1 MKAKYFTKNFCILI
15 ALIMTAMMIASC
27 STNGGRT
34 EATQTESGAST
45 TTSKEIPTIDYMIP
59 FEPGYELTSD
69 SKAIVYWGEKT
80 GVKFNIISPPRDN
93 YKDKV
98 NIALVSKDL
107 PDMIHFFQDA
117 ITFKQYGSSLFVP
130 IDEHMQQGKLSNFK
144 KWFDMYQTELD
155 IMRSPDGHIYG
166 FPQFSDYTWINSVIW
181 AREDLLKK
189 SGYDANS
196 VKTLEDLKKAL
207 KGIKDNAGHDYI
219 MVNRHGVSYFF
230 GYTMPFFGIT
240 QDVYYDDDPG
250 GSNRYVFAPEL
261 PRFKTYVEFCKYLYD
276 NKILHPDFAT
286 MTDNEWDAAFAKN
299 EVCVAFSEPMRW
311 QYLDVRAAGS
321 LSENVSLSSLPKDA
335 IAVPLLPPE
344 IDGMRYAIRS
354 SSHVSFG
361 FRWPVVISKNS
372 EHIEDCIRAMDFIY
386 SDEGRYN
393 LLYGPRE
400 EWWDFDQTYPSGIKF
415 NIDVALKEKII
426 FPQLSS
432 YLRKQGKTLND
443 VFPDGAKELLD
454 FGFGWYLTGVIPAC
468 ERMGTIGDLPGDIG
482 GSITQSAI
490 ELYEKNNAV
499 KNMEPIVQFTDDEY
513 EEVVRLRTAIQ
524 TYVQEN
530 VLLFINGQKSI
541 SEYESFI
548 DGFEKFNS
556 DRLVELYNTA
566 LSRNK

>member
-15 ALIMTAMMIASC
+15 ALVMTAMMIASC

-130 IDEHMQQGKLSNFK
+130 IDEHIQQGKLSNFK

-276 NKILHPDFAT
+276 NKILHPDFET
-286 MTDNEWDAAFAKN
+286 MTDNELDAAYANMQICFAFDAPN
-299 EVCVAFSEPMRW
+299 GWTDYDNRTVPELPDEAF
-311 QYLDVRAAGS
+311 AA
-321 LSENVSLSSLPKDA
+321 V
-335 IAVPLLPPE
+335 ILPPE
-344 IDGMRYAIRS
+344 IDGVRYAVRNS
-354 SSHVSFG
+354 SPVNIG
-361 FRWPVVISKNS
+361 WRWPVVISKSSKN
-372 EHIEDCIRAMDFIY
+372 IEDCIRAMDFVY
-386 SDEGRYN
+386 SDEGRYD
-393 LLYGPRE
+393 LLYGPRA
-400 EWWDFDQTYPSGIKF
+400 EWWDFDESYPGGIKF

-432 YLRKQGKTLND
+432 YLRQQGKKLED
-443 VFPDGAKELLD
+443 VFPDGAKELLN
-454 FGFGWYLTGVIPAC
+454 FGYGWYLSGVIPFEDRTGAVQRIPG
-468 ERMGTIGDLPGDIG
+468 EEYYVTMTKDAIDL
-482 GSITQSAI
+482 
-490 ELYEKNNAV
+490 YVNNKLV
-499 KNMEPIVQFTDDEY
+499 KDPEPPVQFTDEEY

-524 TYVQEN
+524 TYVEEN
-530 VLLFINGQKSI
+530 TLLFINGQKPL
-541 SEYESFI
+541 SEYDKFI
-548 DGFEKFNS
+548 EGLKRLNS
-556 DRLVELYNTA
+556 ARLVELYNIA
-566 LSRNK
+566 LSRKS